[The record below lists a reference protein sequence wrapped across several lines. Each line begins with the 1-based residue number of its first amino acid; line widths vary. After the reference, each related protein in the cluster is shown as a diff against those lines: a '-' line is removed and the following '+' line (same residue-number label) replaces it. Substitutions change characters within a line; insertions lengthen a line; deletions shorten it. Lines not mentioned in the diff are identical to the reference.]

1 MSRLLLVRHGETEWS
16 ASGRHTGRT
25 DVPLT
30 ARGEAEA
37 RGLRRSLAA
46 YRPVHAFVSP
56 RLRARRTAEL
66 AGVRQA
72 RTLDDLAEWDYGDYE
87 GLTRDEIR
95 EIDPEWTV
103 WTGVSPGG
111 ESMAAVVARAQRVLA
126 TVVPLLADGDVL
138 LVSHGHFSRVLA
150 TSRLDLPLSAAA
162 VLLVATASLCV
173 LGEDRGQ
180 PVIVHWNL
188 PNPVDAG

>member
-1 MSRLLLVRHGETEWS
+1 MSQLLLVRHGETEWS
-16 ASGRHTGRT
+16 ASGRHTGHT
-25 DVPLT
+25 DVTLT
-30 ARGEAEA
+30 ARGEEQA
-37 RGLRRSLAA
+37 RGLRTTLAG
-46 YRPVHAFVSP
+46 YRPAHAFVSP

-66 AGVRQA
+66 AGVQHA
-72 RTLDDLAEWDYGDYE
+72 QTLDDLAEWDYGDYE

-95 EIDPEWTV
+95 QLDPQWTV
-103 WTGVSPGG
+103 WTKPSPGG
-111 ESMAAVVARAQRVLA
+111 ETAAAVVARAERVLG

-150 TSRLDLPLSAAA
+150 TTRLGLPLTAAA

-180 PVIVHWNL
+180 PVIVHWNV
-188 PNPVDAG
+188 PNPYGAV